1 MDRTEEQLELEIAKI
16 QRSLDNIGPVN
27 MAVQDEY
34 NEELER
40 LETLSIQRDDLLE
53 AEENLRE
60 TIQKIDKVARKRF
73 QETFDLIR
81 TNFESLFKL
90 FFEGGNAALKLKV
103 IQIH

>member
-1 MDRTEEQLELEIAKI
+1 
-16 QRSLDNIGPVN
+16 

-90 FFEGGNAALKLKV
+90 FIFEGGNAALKLTGDPDSLEADISIEAQPPGKKEYFSSSFV
-103 IQIH
+103 